1 MAEQVTVTEPA
12 DDDISDR
19 TTWPTKIIPFR
30 QPERRS
36 HVFAGA
42 AISFRACNAN

>member
-1 MAEQVTVTEPA
+1 MPEQVTVAASA
-12 DDDISDR
+12 DDNISDR

-42 AISFRACNAN
+42 AISFRACDAN